1 MTKMWLLLLRLFI
14 IVFLSPRVPSLFLFN
29 FRGAPRIDF
38 PLSKFS
44 LAISVLA
51 SLFSASLSLAGET
64 KTILLKEAILGE
76 ENSYPK
82 LVLSRVAF

>member
-1 MTKMWLLLLRLFI
+1 MHTWGNIIGNFEPFI
-14 IVFLSPRVPSLFLFN
+14 SFI
-29 FRGAPRIDF
+29 AY
-38 PLSKFS
+38 LSKFS

-64 KTILLKEAILGE
+64 KTILLEEAILGE

-82 LVLSRVAF
+82 LVSSEAAF